1 MADYIDKEQL
11 KHSVKQYFKYLI
23 DKGKYKIDVLDANA
37 DIHKIISELPA
48 IERLPAADVVSKET
62 HEAVV
67 KALQAFAE
75 TDVTQVVRCGKC
87 TDYMPKSGICWRRS
101 FPMSPDDYCSKGTR
115 RAE

>member
-1 MADYIDKEQL
+1 MAKFIEAEKLKQVVKANDWSNKAVPLAVGMIID
-11 KHSVKQYFKYLI
+11 
-23 DKGKYKIDVLDANA
+23 AM
-37 DIHKIISELPA
+37 
-48 IERLPAADVVSKET
+48 PAADVVSKET